1 MSLSPLRRTGLWR
14 TGLWPVALLAALAS
28 PAAAQVLGQA
38 PPGGQYVR
46 PGNEIGTGQSLPA
59 SDQPSNLA
67 PSTAPVPYGYRLPAP
82 AIDENAPVSAFLDA
96 ARHALAAGRTGE
108 AQEALERAESRA
120 LVRSVRPSRAG
131 QASRQPVVERISA
144 ALAAL
149 ATGDRQAVLQHIDEA
164 LAAEAAEAP

>member
-1 MSLSPLRRTGLWR
+1 MSLSLTWR
-14 TGLWPVALLAALAS
+14 IALLAALAT
-28 PAAAQVLGQA
+28 PAAAQA
-38 PPGGQYVR
+38 PPPGGQYVR

-59 SDQPSNLA
+59 SNQPSNLA
-67 PSTAPVPYGYRLPAP
+67 PTAAPVPYGYRLPTP

-120 LVRSVRPSRAG
+120 LIRSVRPSRAG

-149 ATGDRQAVLQHIDEA
+149 GAGDRQAVLQHIDEA